1 MWKRI
6 GISLSGGAD
15 SALLA
20 YLICKN
26 VSVTTDIHITNQIRM
41 WKTRPW
47 QGPVVDRV
55 IDWFESKFDHNF
67 IVHKN
72 FIPPELEEPTD
83 YLIKVCWFLILYIM
97 VLTSV
102 ILLCILK
109 RIGLYDNTTKTI
121 S

>member
-1 MWKRI
+1 MNIYLDQKWNRI

-26 VSVTTDIHITNQIRM
+26 VSTTTDIHITNQIRM

-55 IDWFESKFDHNF
+55 IDWFENKFDHNF

-72 FIPPELEEPTD
+72 FIPPELEEGVSTAITTLYSP
-83 YLIKVCWFLILYIM
+83 LKVL
-97 VLTSV
+97 
-102 ILLCILK
+102 
-109 RIGLYDNTTKTI
+109 
-121 S
+121 